1 MAFASVSLQTGEF
14 DVFSSHTD
22 RFSEHSETMA
32 ENVSQWVK
40 QIIRVHKEE
49 SSQTFVW
56 R

>member
-1 MAFASVSLQTGEF
+1 MVFASVSCQTGGSGI
-14 DVFSSHTD
+14 FSWHAD
-22 RFSEHSETMA
+22 RFLEHSETMA

-40 QIIRVHKEE
+40 QIIQVHKEE